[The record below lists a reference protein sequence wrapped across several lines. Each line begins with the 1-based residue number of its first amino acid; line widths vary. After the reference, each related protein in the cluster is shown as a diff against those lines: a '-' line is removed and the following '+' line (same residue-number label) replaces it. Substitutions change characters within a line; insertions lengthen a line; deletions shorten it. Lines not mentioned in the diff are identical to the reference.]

1 MIEDTPSKA
10 GKAFWVIALIG
21 FLLPWIVIIFCQIYF
36 GQAAEIRHFPAHL
49 FESGYNFFLVAVM
62 NATPF
67 AIVAVSARFLLR
79 PGLEQ
84 RVQRSRLAGLG
95 TAAACDMALSLF
107 MQIGVWSDVFNP
119 KTHASLAGIG
129 IYIEFWAALV
139 ILPVGYALGW
149 VAGRII

>member
-95 TAAACDMALSLF
+95 TAVAFAMIVSLF
-107 MQIGVWSDVFNP
+107 AQIGVWSNVFNP
-119 KTHASLAGIG
+119 NTHASLAGVG
-129 IYIEFWAALV
+129 IFFLFWVALAV
-139 ILPVGYALGW
+139 LPVGYLLGW
-149 VAGRII
+149 AAGRSF

>member
-1 MIEDTPSKA
+1 MIEDTLSKA

-67 AIVAVSARFLLR
+67 AIVAVSARFLLKAGAGTTDPAQPFSWSGR
-79 PGLEQ
+79 GSRFRHGLEFICSDRRLEQ
-84 RVQRSRLAGLG
+84 RLQ
-95 TAAACDMALSLF
+95 
-107 MQIGVWSDVFNP
+107 P
-119 KTHASLAGIG
+119 
-129 IYIEFWAALV
+129 
-139 ILPVGYALGW
+139 
-149 VAGRII
+149 